1 MKHKRFT
8 KFYAVINHHSQ
19 LTCIVLLILTLLSVS
34 AVFTFL
40 PPIPQSNSYH
50 HFADRQAEWG
60 IMNFADVI
68 SNLLFLLISI
78 LGFSALRKQWKD
90 HCLTLEEAIV
100 FSLLFTGVLLVSFGS
115 AYYHWSPNNTSL
127 VWDRLSLTIVFM
139 SILSL
144 TLMERINLRWGF
156 WLLIPLLSLGVF
168 SVLYWH
174 WTEILGSGDLR
185 LYGLVQFYSM
195 FLIVI
200 ILIIFPKPYPST
212 KAYVWMLIF
221 YALSKLAEFAD
232 LRIYQL
238 AHHFLS
244 GNTLK
249 HLLAAISLY
258 ATVIFVKEKQPL
270 FPPQH

>member
-1 MKHKRFT
+1 MKPKRFT

-19 LTCIVLLILTLLSVS
+19 LTCVLLIILTLLGVF

-40 PPIPQSNSYH
+40 PPIPQSTSYH
-50 HFADRQAEWG
+50 HFADRRAEWG
-60 IMNFADVI
+60 IMNFANVT

-78 LGFSALRKQWKD
+78 LGFTALRKQWKK

-100 FSLLFTGVLLVSFGS
+100 FSLLFTGVFLVGFGS

-127 VWDRLSLTIVFM
+127 VWDRLFLTIVFM
-139 SILSL
+139 SIVSL
-144 TLMERINLRWGF
+144 TLMERINLSWGF
-156 WLLIPLLSLGVF
+156 WLLIPLLTLGAF

-174 WTEILGSGDLR
+174 WTEILGRGDLR

-200 ILIIFPKPYPST
+200 ILILFPKPYPST
-212 KAYVWMLIF
+212 KAYAWMLIF

-232 LRIYQL
+232 LHIYQFD
-238 AHHFLS
+238 HHFMS
-244 GNTLK
+244 GHTLK
-249 HLLAAISLY
+249 HILAAISLY
-258 ATVIFVKEKQPL
+258 ATVIFVNEKKPL
-270 FPPQH
+270 CH